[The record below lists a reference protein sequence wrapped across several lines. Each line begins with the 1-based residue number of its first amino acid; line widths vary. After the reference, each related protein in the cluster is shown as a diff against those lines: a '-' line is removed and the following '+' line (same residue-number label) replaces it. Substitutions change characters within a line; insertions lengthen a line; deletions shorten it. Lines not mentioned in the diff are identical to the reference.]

1 MRRYIGEL
9 GFALI
14 LLISLAI
21 GLHFAAI
28 VLLGVSPFGVFY
40 WTIPFAV
47 AVMLAAT
54 HPHPHRRR
62 FRVAR

>member
-1 MRRYIGEL
+1 VRLYIGEL

-14 LLISLAI
+14 LLVSFAIS
-21 GLHFAAI
+21 LHFAAI
-28 VLLGVSPFGVFY
+28 VLFGASPFGIFY
-40 WTIPFAV
+40 WAIPFAL
-47 AVMLAAT
+47 AVVLAAA